1 MLYTA
6 LIFGL
11 LSSFHCVGMCGP
23 IALMLPVDRNNPSKK
38 VMQLML
44 YHSGRFISY
53 AFLGLLFGA
62 LGKGFYLAGM
72 QQQLS
77 IVVGLLMILWVI
89 IPESQLAKYNFSRP
103 MYRLISKVKS
113 QLGAQFKRKSPDAF
127 LTIGMLNGLLP
138 CGMVYA
144 ALFGA
149 MAMQSIPLGMTY
161 MVLFG
166 LGTLPMMSAVVLLS
180 QLITMPVRQTMLKI
194 IPLFLLV
201 LGVLFVLRG
210 MGMDIPFIS
219 PSQMSLFVQADPQC
233 HP

>member
-23 IALMLPVDRNNPSKK
+23 IALMLPVDRQNHSRK

-44 YHSGRFISY
+44 YHSGRLVSY
-53 AFLGLLFGA
+53 AVLGLLFGA

-77 IVVGLLMILWVI
+77 IVVGVLMILWVI
-89 IPESQLAKYNFSRP
+89 IPEHQLAKYNFSRP
-103 MYRLISKVKS
+103 VYRMISQVKS
-113 QLGAQFKRKSPDAF
+113 KLGAQFKRKTPDAF
-127 LTIGMLNGLLP
+127 LTIGLLNGLLP

-149 MAMQSIPLGMTY
+149 MAMQSIPMGMLY

-180 QLITMPVRQTMLKI
+180 QLITMPVRQTMLRI
-194 IPLFLLV
+194 IPVFLLV

>member
-23 IALMLPVDRNNPSKK
+23 IALMLPVDRQNHSRK
-38 VMQLML
+38 VMQLLL
-44 YHSGRFISY
+44 YHNGRFISY

-89 IPESQLAKYNFSRP
+89 IPENQLAKYNVSRP
-103 MYRLISKVKS
+103 VYKLISRVKS

-127 LTIGMLNGLLP
+127 LTIGLLNGLLP

-149 MAMQSIPLGMTY
+149 MAMQSIPLGMGY

-194 IPLFLLV
+194 IPVFLLV

-210 MGMDIPFIS
+210 MGMDIPYIS
-219 PSQMSLFVQADPQC
+219 PSQMSLFVQADPNC

>member
-6 LIFGL
+6 IIFGL
-11 LSSFHCVGMCGP
+11 LSGFHCVGMCGP

-38 VMQLML
+38 VLQLML

-89 IPESQLAKYNFSRP
+89 IPENQLAKYNFSRP

>member
-23 IALMLPVDRNNPSKK
+23 IALMLPVDRQNHSRK
-38 VMQLML
+38 VMQLLL

-77 IVVGLLMILWVI
+77 IVVGVLMILWVI
-89 IPESQLAKYNFSRP
+89 IPENQLAKYNVSRP
-103 MYRLISKVKS
+103 VYKLISRVKS

-127 LTIGMLNGLLP
+127 LTIGLLNGLLP

-149 MAMQSIPLGMTY
+149 MAMQSIPLGMGY

-180 QLITMPVRQTMLKI
+180 QLITVPVRQTMLKI
-194 IPLFLLV
+194 IPVFLLV

-219 PSQMSLFVQADPQC
+219 PSQMSLFVQADPNC

>member
-23 IALMLPVDRNNPSKK
+23 IALMLPVDRQNHSRK
-38 VMQLML
+38 VMQLLL
-44 YHSGRFISY
+44 YHSGRFVSY

-77 IVVGLLMILWVI
+77 IVVGVLMILWVI
-89 IPESQLAKYNFSRP
+89 IPENQLAKYNVSRP
-103 MYRLISKVKS
+103 VYQLISRVKS

-127 LTIGMLNGLLP
+127 LTIGLLNGLLP

-149 MAMQSIPLGMTY
+149 MAMQSIPLGMGY

-194 IPLFLLV
+194 IPVFLLV

-210 MGMDIPFIS
+210 MGMDIPYIS
-219 PSQMSLFVQADPQC
+219 PSQMSLFVQADPNC

>member
-1 MLYTA
+1 
-6 LIFGL
+6 
-11 LSSFHCVGMCGP
+11 
-23 IALMLPVDRNNPSKK
+23 MLPVDRQNHSRK

-44 YHSGRFISY
+44 YHSGRLVSY
-53 AFLGLLFGA
+53 AVLGLLFGA

-77 IVVGLLMILWVI
+77 IVVGVLMILWVI
-89 IPESQLAKYNFSRP
+89 IPEHQLAKYNFSRP
-103 MYRLISKVKS
+103 VYRMISQVKS

-149 MAMQSIPLGMTY
+149 MAMQSIPLGMAY

-166 LGTLPMMSAVVLLS
+166 LGTLPMMSIVVLLS
-180 QLITMPVRQTMLKI
+180 QLITMPVRQTLLKV
-194 IPLFLLV
+194 IPVFLFM
-201 LGVLFVLRG
+201 LGVLFILRG
-210 MGMDIPFIS
+210 MGIDIPYIS